1 MSAFRQPRN
10 ARFWRSSLTPHG
22 TAKTSA
28 RAFSNQIDERAQLRG
43 NVSPPGEIERQ
54 ARKRRRPL
62 AKHLDEPAIG
72 GAYLGQEILGGGAIG
87 WAVTGAVVAICCA
100 PLFKTLMA
108 ARSVR

>member
-1 MSAFRQPRN
+1 MMTMI
-10 ARFWRSSLTPHG
+10 W
-22 TAKTSA
+22 
-28 RAFSNQIDERAQLRG
+28 QILFA
-43 NVSPPGEIERQ
+43 
-54 ARKRRRPL
+54 L
-62 AKHLDEPAIG
+62 AGSFG